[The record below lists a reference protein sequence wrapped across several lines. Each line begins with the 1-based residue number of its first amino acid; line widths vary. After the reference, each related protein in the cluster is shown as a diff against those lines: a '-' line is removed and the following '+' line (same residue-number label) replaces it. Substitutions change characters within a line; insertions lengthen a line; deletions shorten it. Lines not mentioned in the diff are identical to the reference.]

1 MRRNTVWK
9 WLILIVLLGYTG
21 WAAVW
26 SCRQADSQPLRAVS
40 VEIVSSEP
48 QTYVTEAGVRSLIEA
63 ATRNRMGKPIGDID
77 TEALE
82 RRLSTINSF
91 ESVECVKLTDG
102 TLRVSVT
109 PMKPEIRI
117 FTDAESYYINKD
129 GKRID
134 AEPGFHAEV
143 PIVTGRF
150 SRTFPP
156 KAVLPVTRALQADP
170 VMRDLTLMV
179 KADGPNNIM
188 LIPRNLGM
196 VINLG
201 DTADMARK
209 IADIKLAYKNILP
222 YRGWEYYDTVSV
234 KFRGSIVAS
243 RRDKGPL
250 MHAAPTEEE
259 IDIEETALQAQI
271 MDTSQPEERTEN

>member
-1 MRRNTVWK
+1 MTQKTVWK
-9 WLILIVLLGYTG
+9 WLILTALLAYTG

-26 SCRQADSQPLRAVS
+26 SCRQADAEPLQAVN
-40 VEIVSSEP
+40 IVINSSEP
-48 QTYVTEAGVRSLIEA
+48 QTYVTEAGVRALLEA
-63 ATRNRMGKPIGDID
+63 ATRNSMGRPIGLVN

-82 RRLSTINSF
+82 RRLGSINSF
-91 ESVECVKLTDG
+91 ESVECVRLTDG
-102 TLRVSVT
+102 TLRVTVT

-117 FTDAESYYINKD
+117 FTDTESYYINKD

-150 SRTFPP
+150 SRKFPP
-156 KAVLPVTRALQADP
+156 KAILPVTRALQADQ

-179 KADGPNNIM
+179 KADGPGNIL

-201 DTADMARK
+201 DTNDMPRK

-222 YRGWEYYDTVSV
+222 YRGWEYYDTISV
-234 KFRGSIVAS
+234 KFKGSIVAS

-250 MHAAPTEEE
+250 IHAMPTEEE
-259 IDIEETALQAQI
+259 IDIEEAALQAQI
-271 MDTSQPEERTEN
+271 IDPGQADQPNDN